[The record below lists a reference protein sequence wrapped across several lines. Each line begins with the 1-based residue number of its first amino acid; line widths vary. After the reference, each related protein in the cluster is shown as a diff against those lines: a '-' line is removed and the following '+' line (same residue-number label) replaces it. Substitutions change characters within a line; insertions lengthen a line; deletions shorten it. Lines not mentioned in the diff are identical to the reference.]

1 MAPDVGN
8 RCGAF
13 VTPGKFD
20 ERDAHQRHGCGDVV
34 RQDAPGRST
43 VAPAPL
49 LDMGQRRPADLPWCA
64 YPVAQSCAATASD
77 PQIAVNAC
85 RVGIFMMGV
94 MASICHWE
102 LRMPR

>member
-64 YPVAQSCAATASD
+64 YPGRPIMCCDGERSAD
-77 PQIAVNAC
+77 
-85 RVGIFMMGV
+85 RR
-94 MASICHWE
+94 E
-102 LRMPR
+102 RL